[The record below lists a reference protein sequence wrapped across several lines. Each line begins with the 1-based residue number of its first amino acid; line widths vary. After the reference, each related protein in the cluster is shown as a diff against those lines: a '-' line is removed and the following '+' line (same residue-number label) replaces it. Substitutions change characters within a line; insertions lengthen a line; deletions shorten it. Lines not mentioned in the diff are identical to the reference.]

1 MATRTASR
9 TASLLMAADLRSFRL
24 LAQHPRRS
32 AIITITL
39 VKTRCRQ
46 RKITAIPNRAFQT
59 EADLRDRTVREG
71 ELPEAAPGTLLTSRQ
86 KDGRNS
92 GIQSMA
98 TYPTMKAGFVSWSIR
113 CSLLRRPIGK
123 PVAAP
128 FGKEEVL
135 AGRRSS

>member
-46 RKITAIPNRAFQT
+46 RKITAIPNRASQT
-59 EADLRDRTVREG
+59 EADFRDRTVREG
-71 ELPEAAPGTLLTSRQ
+71 ELPEAAPQNASDSRH

-92 GIQSMA
+92 GIQWLA
-98 TYPTMKAGFVSWSIR
+98 TYPTMKVGFVSWSIR
-113 CSLLRRPIGK
+113 CSLLPRPIENL
-123 PVAAP
+123 VAAP
-128 FGKEEVL
+128 LGKGEIL
-135 AGRRSS
+135 ASRR